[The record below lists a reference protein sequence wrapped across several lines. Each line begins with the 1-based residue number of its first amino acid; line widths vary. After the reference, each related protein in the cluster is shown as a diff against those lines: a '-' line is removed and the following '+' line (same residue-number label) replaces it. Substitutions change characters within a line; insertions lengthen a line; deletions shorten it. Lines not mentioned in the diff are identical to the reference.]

1 MKGYPILLIW
11 FFNIQTQTA
20 HLSTECKQQI
30 KNKIFTQHNKR
41 NPSLI
46 NVKQVSA
53 D

>member
-11 FFNIQTQTA
+11 FFNIQTQIA
-20 HLSTECKQQI
+20 HLSTKWKQQI
-30 KNKIFTQHNKR
+30 KNKTFTLHNKR
-41 NPSLI
+41 SPSLI

>member
-11 FFNIQTQTA
+11 FLIRQTQII
-20 HLSTECKQQI
+20 HLSIKRKQQI

-41 NPSLI
+41 TPSLI
-46 NVKQVSA
+46 KVKQVSV

>member
-11 FFNIQTQTA
+11 FLIRQTQIV
-20 HLSTECKQQI
+20 HLSIKCKQQI

-41 NPSLI
+41 NTSLI
-46 NVKQVSA
+46 KVKQNSA

>member
-11 FFNIQTQTA
+11 LFNIQTQIA
-20 HLSTECKQQI
+20 HLSTKRKQQI
-30 KNKIFTQHNKR
+30 KNKTFTQHNKR

-46 NVKQVSA
+46 NVKQAST

>member
-1 MKGYPILLIW
+1 MRSYPILLIW
-11 FFNIQTQTA
+11 FLIRQTQIA
-20 HLSTECKQQI
+20 HLSTKCKQQI
-30 KNKIFTQHNKR
+30 KNKTFTQHNKR